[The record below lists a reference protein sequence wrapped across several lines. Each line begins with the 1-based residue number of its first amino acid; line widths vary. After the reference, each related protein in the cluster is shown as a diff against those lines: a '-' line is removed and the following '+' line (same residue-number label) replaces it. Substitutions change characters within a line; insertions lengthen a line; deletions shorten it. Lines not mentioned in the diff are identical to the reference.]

1 MKQPILPKLQIINSK
16 NNISKPIILKKENC
30 IPTRL
35 KKSKSYKLTSTTSKK
50 VNNSIILNIS
60 LKTFKIIG
68 LKNLLNEP
76 KKSVIINNKTK
87 SIKQDF
93 FSNIKEKQSSLIGK
107 NEIIPIDSYN
117 KEKNNMKIETY
128 KFFTKTFRNYCSNKK
143 INSFKNNSSNINPKN
158 STLYFKSKNSTTYR
172 SIDRQNILSSSI
184 SKIKSYKKKKKK
196 IENNLHEISI
206 KTKFKYEDIFIKFII
221 ERFIDNHYILKD
233 KKEKNLKLNELN
245 NSNKFYKRLN
255 YKKNL
260 SSKNKKKTY

>member
-76 KKSVIINNKTK
+76 KKPVIIDNKTK

-93 FSNIKEKQSSLIGK
+93 FQILK
-107 NEIIPIDSYN
+107 
-117 KEKNNMKIETY
+117 KNNH
-128 KFFTKTFRNYCSNKK
+128 F
-143 INSFKNNSSNINPKN
+143 
-158 STLYFKSKNSTTYR
+158 
-172 SIDRQNILSSSI
+172 Q
-184 SKIKSYKKKKKK
+184 
-196 IENNLHEISI
+196 
-206 KTKFKYEDIFIKFII
+206 
-221 ERFIDNHYILKD
+221 
-233 KKEKNLKLNELN
+233 
-245 NSNKFYKRLN
+245 
-255 YKKNL
+255 
-260 SSKNKKKTY
+260 

>member
-1 MKQPILPKLQIINSK
+1 MKQPILPKLQILNSK
-16 NNISKPIILKKENC
+16 NNIGKSIILKKENC
-30 IPTRL
+30 ITTRL

-50 VNNSIILNIS
+50 VNNSIILNTS

-128 KFFTKTFRNYCSNKK
+128 KFFTKTFRNYYSNKK
-143 INSFKNNSSNINPKN
+143 INSFKNNSNLINPKN
-158 STLYFKSKNSTTYR
+158 STLFFKSKNSTTYR
-172 SIDRQNILSSSI
+172 SIDRQNILNSSI

-221 ERFIDNHYILKD
+221 ERFIDNHDILKD

-245 NSNKFYKRLN
+245 N
-255 YKKNL
+255 
-260 SSKNKKKTY
+260 